1 MKKCYLISL
10 LILALLA
17 LGAVSAADNS
27 TTLIDEK
34 TFDDIQASISQ
45 AGVNSTITLNGTYT
59 GNGREISIEHDL
71 TIEGADDN
79 TTLDADYKSRIF
91 NIHSGNVILKNLNLI
106 NGKSETNGGAITSNS
121 HITLI
126 NCRFINNTVSFGH
139 EDDAKKNFD
148 LDYDFDNMGMGGAV
162 NANGDATIIN
172 STFRGNSA
180 YLWAT
185 YREMEMYYAVNEG
198 QGGAIHCKGDLNIDK
213 TCFSYNSPSGIHCRN
228 SRIANCMFENQSS
241 SFLMDGD
248 SSAVFI
254 NSSFNN
260 CGSYASQSE
269 IAIEYGH
276 YSTLLISNCNFT
288 NNKNGLMRIYPEG
301 DICITNCLFLNNTF
315 EYSSYAVTL
324 IEVDK
329 YANITHSTFINN
341 TVKDTAILDLKKYG
355 LTNCTFKNNMG
366 GSILSNG
373 LMLDDNL
380 NPIYLYK
387 IKIRNKFTSTYYKS
401 GKKIII
407 DLINLKTNE
416 LYWDWDIDV
425 YRNGKYFAD
434 YWFYNSRVFPVS
446 EWKVGTYK
454 IVIKPCNSFTTPKE
468 LSFTVK
474 ITKAKT
480 SVKAPKI
487 TAKYKKSKYFKITVK
502 SNKKA
507 VKKLLLKVKIGKK
520 TYKIKTDSKGI
531 AKFNTKKLKKGTYK
545 VKITSGNTNYAVSKT
560 STIKIKR

>member
-228 SRIANCMFENQSS
+228 SWIANCMFENQSS

-329 YANITHSTFINN
+329 YANITNSTFINN